1 MSELTEIAGPY
12 AKAAFEYALDNNALD
27 EWQYMLD
34 IAGMV
39 IEQPIVKSYID
50 NAQEENGQA
59 ELLDIF
65 LQAGGEL
72 FDQYF
77 QNFLKVMA
85 ENQRLIA
92 VGLVIG
98 QFRQLKAELDQ
109 ILPVTVCVSETLNE
123 QQLADIS
130 QSLAAKFGKTIE
142 LEQHI
147 DPDLV
152 GGIVIQANQM
162 VFDGSVLTNIDRLST
177 NLHV

>member
-1 MSELTEIAGPY
+1 MSELTEVARPY
-12 AKAAFEYALDNNALD
+12 AKAAFDYALDNNALN
-27 EWQYMLD
+27 EWQHMLD

-50 NAQEENGQA
+50 SAQETNGQA
-59 ELLDIF
+59 QLLDMF

-85 ENQRLIA
+85 ENQRLTA
-92 VGLVIG
+92 VGSVIG
-98 QFRQLKAELDQ
+98 QFRQLKEELDL
-109 ILPVTVCVSETLNE
+109 ILPVTVCVSEQLND
-123 QQLADIS
+123 QQVADIS
-130 QSLAAKFGKTIE
+130 QALSAKFGKTIE
-142 LEQHI
+142 LQQQI
-147 DPDLV
+147 DPNLV

-162 VFDGSVLTNIDRLST
+162 VFDGSVLTNLDRLST